1 MFLVT
6 QSIRAAPTGESFF
19 SPLAHP
25 LLPVVAVASR
35 LCLSSHT
42 SLPHGYKQD
51 VVLVTCE

>member
-1 MFLVT
+1 VFLVT
-6 QSIRAAPTGESFF
+6 QSIRAALTGECFF